1 MRKNRIQKGV
11 TIMRTES
18 WCRWVFVFLGV
29 VVCLSG
35 CDKQDEKEINTLVQQ
50 LREEGEK
57 SVQAHISLVEI
68 GSSAVPP
75 LCRALDSMGG
85 SLVETKE
92 DAVLLFGI
100 ATTLGKIS
108 ERNPETMKES
118 IPCLLRTARKTN
130 NKKTKTFIVSSIST
144 LFGPPSVP
152 YIMSFLESE
161 MVNPPKTDPSLTI
174 TQGLVSAVLI
184 YMAEADSGYV
194 DPIIDG
200 LQSCLKAAEGEFK
213 KIVVGQL
220 ANLAPDSRRVVQ
232 ILDEELASETN
243 SELRQ
248 QIQIALDFAK
258 RKSK

>member
-1 MRKNRIQKGV
+1 
-11 TIMRTES
+11 MRTEL
-18 WCRWVFVFLGV
+18 WCRWFFVFLGV
-29 VVCLSG
+29 IVCLSG
-35 CDKQDEKEINTLVQQ
+35 CDKQDEKEIDTLVQQ

-68 GSSAVPP
+68 GLSAVPP
-75 LCRALDSMGG
+75 LCHALDGMGHL
-85 SLVETKE
+85 SKE
-92 DAVLLFGI
+92 DTVVLFGI

-108 ERNPETMKES
+108 ERNPETMEES
-118 IPCLLRTARKTN
+118 IPCLLRAARKTT
-130 NKKTKTFIVSSIST
+130 NKKAKTFIVSSIST

-161 MVNPPKTDPSLTI
+161 MKSPPKTDPDLTI
-174 TQGLVSAVLI
+174 TQGLASTVLI
-184 YMAEADSGYV
+184 YMVEADSGHV

-200 LQSCLKAAEGEFK
+200 IQSCLKTAGSEFK

-232 ILDEELASETN
+232 ILEEELASET
-243 SELRQ
+243 SPELRQ